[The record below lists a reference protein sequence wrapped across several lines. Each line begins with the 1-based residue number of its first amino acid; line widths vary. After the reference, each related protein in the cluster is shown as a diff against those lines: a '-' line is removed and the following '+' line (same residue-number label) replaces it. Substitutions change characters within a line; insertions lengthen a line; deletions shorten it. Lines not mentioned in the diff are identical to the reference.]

1 MQRAGIL
8 LLLCGC
14 AAAEVLTIREA
25 ARLAQHAAHATRA
38 GSPHQHL
45 RGGQHAAAPRAR
57 SGGRVSSCPTSLNT
71 TTWSER
77 RRAQPRVSYRDATP
91 ADMVVGKADSLVAQ
105 DSNMKWWPI
114 TITAR
119 NADGNTWTAAVMDG
133 TGEQQWDSV
142 WPQFV
147 RVKVVSPPLTE
158 FEDVRLSACSAFDP
172 QCASHLHP
180 AGLRGMDA
188 DCAEHLPHAAWSG
201 FNADQGRQIPP
212 AALAAL
218 PAGACQMLSAG
229 VAEGVACERVR
240 FSEDC
245 ARSLSTP
252 ALEMLSPLCIS
263 RIPAP
268 AFATYDGDQVSS
280 LLKGLGSGGLQPGQI
295 RGLSTDGCLTIGND
309 WGAVRDLGFIYGAR
323 PPLRPRGAG
332 GRRVPGPGGL
342 MLGDHRQ
349 AAAPDRGHTDPLSH
363 AAARG
368 RRRPAGLPRQ
378 HTAGRGG
385 QGLVRPRPPG
395 PREHERGGARCC
407 APRCLRQ
414 LPRHRRSRGAV
425 SAVPARIGGRPA
437 RGGEDGAPRRGGARW
452 GLDQFV
458 NRKCVQKPCGASR
471 AGGRAVCAIRE
482 WC

>member
-309 WGAVRDLGFIYGAR
+309 WGAVRDLGAQGDAVCLALAGSCWETIAKQQPQIEDIPTRCLTQLPAGVVALLASPANIRQDAEAKGWCAHGPQALASMSEAAR
-323 PPLRPRGAG
+323 AAVPPAACGNCLVTGGVAGQFPQCLHASAVGLPGAG
-332 GRRVPGPGGL
+332 K
-342 MLGDHRQ
+342 M
-349 AAAPDRGHTDPLSH
+349 
-363 AAARG
+363 AR
-368 RRRPAGLPRQ
+368 L
-378 HTAGRGG
+378 
-385 QGLVRPRPPG
+385 
-395 PREHERGGARCC
+395 GGA
-407 APRCLRQ
+407 A
-414 LPRHRRSRGAV
+414 
-425 SAVPARIGGRPA
+425 
-437 RGGEDGAPRRGGARW
+437 
-452 GLDQFV
+452 
-458 NRKCVQKPCGASR
+458 R
-471 AGGRAVCAIRE
+471 AGGLTSS
-482 WC
+482 